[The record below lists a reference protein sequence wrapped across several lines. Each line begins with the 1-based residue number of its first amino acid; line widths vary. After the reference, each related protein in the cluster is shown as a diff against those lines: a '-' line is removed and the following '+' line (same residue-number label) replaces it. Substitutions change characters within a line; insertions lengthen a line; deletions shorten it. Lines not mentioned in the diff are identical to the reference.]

1 MQNSLSH
8 NPEFRED
15 NNININI
22 TNEKK
27 VGLSEKSIILI
38 IVLGLI
44 ATISLSIVLIAF
56 IFNGGIKN
64 KEKITELFCFDNG
77 FFVVNTELFGKS
89 SADIESVVKSEGLGS
104 SYSEKR
110 YSYNAR
116 NDLNLE
122 YSSVDY
128 DENSW
133 VIFTFY
139 EDNLIAVS
147 CEEKIDSGAVS
158 SNDLEPTVN
167 KYLSNANYM
176 KQISLDK
183 KWQKY
188 KYYNGAG
195 YSFSTASGVD
205 GIYTVYDYESEES
218 EDFYIFQVYR
228 TNKEDIWTYFGGEQ
242 YIWRN
247 Y

>member
-38 IVLGLI
+38 IVLGVI

-56 IFNGGIKN
+56 IFNGRIKS
-64 KEKITELFCFDNG
+64 KDKITELFCLDNG
-77 FFVVNTELFGKS
+77 FFIVNTELFGKS
-89 SADIESVVKSEGLGS
+89 SADIESVIKSEGVGLG
-104 SYSEKR
+104 YGAKQ
-110 YSYNAR
+110 YFYNVR
-116 NDLNLE
+116 NDFDLE
-122 YSSVDY
+122 YSYVDY
-128 DENSW
+128 TENSC
-133 VIFTFY
+133 VFFVFY
-139 EDNLIAVS
+139 KDSLVAVS
-147 CEEKIDSGAVS
+147 YEEITDSGTLS
-158 SNDLEPTVN
+158 SDDLEPTVN
-167 KYLSNANYM
+167 KYFSDTNYM
-176 KQISLDK
+176 KQFSLDK
-183 KWQKY
+183 NWQKY
-188 KYYNGAG
+188 DLYGGAG
-195 YSFSTASGVD
+195 YSFSAASGVD
-205 GIYTVYDYESEES
+205 GIYTVYDYEEEES
-218 EDFYIFQVYR
+218 KDSCLFQVYR